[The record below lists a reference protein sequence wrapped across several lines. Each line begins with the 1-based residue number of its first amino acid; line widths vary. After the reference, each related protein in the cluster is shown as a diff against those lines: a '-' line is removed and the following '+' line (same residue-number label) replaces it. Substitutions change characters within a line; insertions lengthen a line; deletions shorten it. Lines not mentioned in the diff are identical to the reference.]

1 MTPLERIQSMQPYHN
16 SYEGTPAHKNEDS
29 ACALSSFFMQIL
41 DTQAKP
47 RAIGQAAKT
56 NIPLITDRIR

>member
-1 MTPLERIQSMQPYHN
+1 MQPYHN

-47 RAIGQAAKT
+47 RARGQAAKT

>member
-1 MTPLERIQSMQPYHN
+1 MR
-16 SYEGTPAHKNEDS
+16 AV
-29 ACALSSFFMQIL
+29 LSSFTQIL

-47 RAIGQAAKT
+47 KARGQAAKT